1 MKNVQEI
8 DPRSS
13 IDNFLKKRS
22 LEQKIVIKEL
32 GESHHVRVISFVHCH
47 SHLKNNANLWL
58 VQITI

>member
-32 GESHHVRVISFVHCH
+32 GESQPCKSNKLCPLSLTFEEQC
-47 SHLKNNANLWL
+47 
-58 VQITI
+58 